1 MSTQFFY
8 GQEKLTVQLAI
19 ALAQKK
25 VYGAFSR
32 ATIDRIR
39 QSSQYVSTMVRNDKT
54 VYGITTGFGIL
65 ANTKISEDVRSR
77 FDLRIEPIKD
87 FGIRFGLVENRFLR

>member
-25 VYGAFSR
+25 VSGAFSR

-65 ANTKISEDVRSR
+65 ANTKISEDETATLQYKILQSHSVGVGSPVPPK
-77 FDLRIEPIKD
+77 LS
-87 FGIRFGLVENRFLR
+87 G